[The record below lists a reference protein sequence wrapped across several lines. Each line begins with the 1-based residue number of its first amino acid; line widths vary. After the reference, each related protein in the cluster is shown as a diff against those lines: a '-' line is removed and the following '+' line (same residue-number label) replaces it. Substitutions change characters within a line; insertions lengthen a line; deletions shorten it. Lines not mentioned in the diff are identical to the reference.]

1 MNLTIQSIL
10 SHTSVRSFTKE
21 KVSEEIVE
29 TLIKCAQA
37 ASSSHFVQAYS
48 IIQITDLSIR
58 NQIAELLDN
67 PKHIIEA
74 PVYFVFVADLSRD
87 EQITKLHKIEMGSL
101 ESEALLIATVDTTLA
116 AQTMMIAAE
125 SLGLGGV
132 YTGVIR
138 NYPKEISDILKLPSK
153 SFALFG
159 LSLGYPNKIN
169 EVKPRLPMNEVV
181 HLNEYNIDK
190 SIQNLLNYDKE
201 MEVYYSKRSSN
212 SKSENWTYQMAHYF
226 SNTLRPQMN
235 AFLSSKGFKLK

>member
-1 MNLTIQSIL
+1 MNETIQSIL

-74 PVYFVFVADLSRD
+74 PVYFVFVADLSRH

-190 SIQNLLNYDKE
+190 SIQNLLNYDKG
-201 MEVYYSKRSSN
+201 MEVYYSKRSLN
-212 SKSENWTYQMAHYF
+212 NKSENWTYQMAHYF

>member
-10 SHTSVRSFTKE
+10 AHTSVRSYTNE
-21 KVSEEIVE
+21 KVSYEIIE

-48 IIQITDLSIR
+48 IIQISDQSVR

-74 PVYFVFVADLSRD
+74 PVYFVFVADLSRH
-87 EQITKLHKIEMGSL
+87 EQITKLHGIEMGSL

-116 AQTMMIAAE
+116 AQSMMIAAE

-138 NYPKEISDILKLPSK
+138 NYPNEISELLNLPDK

-159 LSLGYPNKIN
+159 LSLGYPSKVN
-169 EVKPRLPMNEVV
+169 EVKPRLPINEVV
-181 HLNEYNIDK
+181 HINKYDMDK
-190 SIQNLLNYDKE
+190 SVNNLLKYDKE

-212 SKSENWTYQMAHYF
+212 NKIEHWTVQMAHYF
-226 SNTLRPQMN
+226 SQTLRPQMN
-235 AFLSSKGFKLK
+235 TFLSSKGFKLK

>member
-1 MNLTIQSIL
+1 MNSTIQSIL
-10 SHTSVRSFTKE
+10 SHTSVRSFTNE
-21 KVSEEIVE
+21 KISEEIVE

-48 IIQITDLSIR
+48 IIYITDLSIR

-67 PKHIIEA
+67 PKHILEA
-74 PVYFVFVADLSRD
+74 PIYFVFVADLSRH
-87 EQITKLHKIEMGSL
+87 EQITKLHNIEMGSL

-138 NYPKEISDILKLPSK
+138 NYPYEISKLLNLPDK

-159 LSLGYPNKIN
+159 LSLGYPSKIN
-169 EVKPRLPMNEVV
+169 EVKPRLPLNEIV
-181 HLNEYNIDK
+181 HLNEYNKDK
-190 SIQNLLNYDKE
+190 SLNNLSNYDKE

-212 SKSENWTYQMAHYF
+212 NKVDRWTYQMAHYF
-226 SNTLRPQMN
+226 GDTLRPQMN
-235 AFLSSKGFKLK
+235 TFLSSKGFKLK

>member
-10 SHTSVRSFTKE
+10 AHTSVRSYTNE

-48 IIQITDLSIR
+48 IIQITDQSVR

-74 PVYFVFVADLSRD
+74 PVYFVFVADLSRH
-87 EQITKLHKIEMGSL
+87 EQITKLHDIEMGSL

-138 NYPKEISDILKLPSK
+138 NYPNEISELLKLPSK

-159 LSLGYPNKIN
+159 MSLGYPSKIN

-181 HLNEYNIDK
+181 HLNEYNTDK
-190 SIQNLLNYDKE
+190 SVNNLLKYDKE

-212 SKSENWTYQMAHYF
+212 NKVDNWTYQMAHYF
-226 SNTLRPQMN
+226 SHTLRPQMN
-235 AFLSSKGFKLK
+235 DFLSSKGFKLK

>member
-48 IIQITDLSIR
+48 MIQITDLSIR
-58 NQIAELLDN
+58 NKIAELLDN

-74 PVYFVFVADLSRD
+74 PVYFVFVADLSRH
-87 EQITKLHKIEMGSL
+87 EQITKHHNIEMGSL

-181 HLNEYNIDK
+181 HLNEYNMDK

-212 SKSENWTYQMAHYF
+212 NKSENWTYQMAHYF